1 MIYVRVKPQNTYEKI
16 AEIIEQRVNDRTY
29 STAQKLPSEYELSE
43 EFGVSRLTV
52 RKAIDSLVEQ
62 NILIRDLNK
71 GTYAMQQT
79 KLQSGKSGLQS
90 FSEVAE
96 EHRLNSSSQILS
108 FELVNDFSNAVQEN
122 LGLQLDESVYFLRRV
137 RSFNN
142 IPTTIENIHVKKE
155 FIPDNI
161 TFKDDTSLFQLIEQK
176 VKIAYSHQEVE
187 ATLATAEEA
196 ELLQIKQGAPLLL
209 LTTIT
214 YSITGK
220 VLLFDKSLY
229 RADKYS
235 VRNTLIRK

>member
-1 MIYVRVKPQNTYEKI
+1 MTKKSQNTYEKI
-16 AEIIEQRVNDRTY
+16 ADIIEQRVMDRTY

-43 EFGVSRLTV
+43 EFGISRLTV
-52 RKAIDSLVEQ
+52 RKAIDFLVEQ
-62 NILIRDLNK
+62 NVLIRDLNK

-96 EHRLNSSSQILS
+96 ENAMNSSSQILT
-108 FELVNDFSNAVQEN
+108 FELFSKTTKNIQETLGITENDE
-122 LGLQLDESVYFLRRV
+122 VYFLRRV
-137 RSFNN
+137 RMFDNS
-142 IPTTIENIHVKKE
+142 PTTIENIYIKKD
-155 FIPDNI
+155 FLPDDVSFENN
-161 TFKDDTSLFQLIEQK
+161 TSLFQLIEEK

-187 ATLATAEEA
+187 ATLATKEEA
-196 ELLQIKQGAPLLL
+196 ELLDINPGAPLLL

-220 VLLFDKSLY
+220 AILFDKSLY

-235 VRNTLIRK
+235 VKNTLIRK

>member
-1 MIYVRVKPQNTYEKI
+1 VAKRPQNAYGKI
-16 AEIIEQRVNDRTY
+16 ADIIEQRVFNRTY

-71 GTYAMQQT
+71 GTYAMQPL

-96 EHRLNSSSQILS
+96 DHALNSSSKILQ
-108 FELVNDFSNAVQEN
+108 FAVAQEISQN
-122 LGLQLDESVYFLRRV
+122 TKASLGVTESKEAYFLRRV
-137 RSFNN
+137 RLFDST
-142 IPTTIENIHVKKE
+142 PTTIENVYIKRE
-155 FIPDNI
+155 FLPENAVFED
-161 TFKDDTSLFQLIEQK
+161 TTSLFQLIEQK
-176 VKIAYSHQEVE
+176 IKIAYSHQEVE

-196 ELLQIKQGAPLLL
+196 ILLAVTKGAPLLL
-209 LTTIT
+209 LTTTT

-220 VLLFDKSLY
+220 AILFDKSLY

-235 VRNTLIRK
+235 VCNTLIRK